1 MPFNQNKDADA
12 EDDLIRTKTVAIIQT
27 TNDYDKTR
35 NKIKETF
42 TIQNRSKNGDGITYT
57 QISEYKTDLKR
68 RLNKGE
74 EEESTIKVHESIVL
88 SKVNDDQFIDG
99 SNILTTDCNCES
111 AIESLI
117 AKSEPCLEQGQL
129 VVSDPNIYFKNETI
143 LKNNRKN
150 LTFSTVELTQ
160 VLHNTTTVAEFP
172 FDAENDIFSY
182 NRF

>member
-57 QISEYKTDLKR
+57 QTSEYKTDIKR

-74 EEESTIKVHESIVL
+74 EEESTIKIS
-88 SKVNDDQFIDG
+88 
-99 SNILTTDCNCES
+99 
-111 AIESLI
+111 
-117 AKSEPCLEQGQL
+117 
-129 VVSDPNIYFKNETI
+129 
-143 LKNNRKN
+143 R
-150 LTFSTVELTQ
+150 
-160 VLHNTTTVAEFP
+160 
-172 FDAENDIFSY
+172 IF
-182 NRF
+182 

>member
-1 MPFNQNKDADA
+1 MQFNQNKYADA

-57 QISEYKTDLKR
+57 QISEYKTDIKK
-68 RLNKGE
+68 RLNK

-88 SKVNDDQFIDG
+88 SKVNSDQLFDG

-117 AKSEPCLEQGQL
+117 TKSEPCLKHEQL